1 MTVSEDKRTGRVVSA
16 LESGWGRDGVRMYDC
31 GTRHVFDDLPGLD
44 DPVGHEEHSTI
55 CVDLHSREA
64 NVVERVSFP
73 GASGKQAVY
82 PLLAEKAVEWLRLY
96 LTERQVETDR
106 ELTQAVDRLSRVIAR
121 RKGLRRR
128 RLLRKSTNR
137 RAGT

>member
-1 MTVSEDKRTGRVVSA
+1 MSESQAKRTSRQVTQENPDGSH
-16 LESGWGRDGVRMYDC
+16 EGVRMYDC
-31 GTRHVFDDLPGLD
+31 GTVKRFDNLD
-44 DPVGHEEHSTI
+44 DEHGHEEHSVI
-55 CVDLHSREA
+55 CVDLHDRDA

-73 GASGKQAVY
+73 KSRMQKAY
-82 PLLAEKAVEWLRLY
+82 PLQPEVAVKWLQLY
-96 LTERQVETDR
+96 LTERQVETER

-137 RAGT
+137 RAVR